1 MGTAKTHG
9 SMEEGR
15 GWEWRRAE
23 GGRQSPDKNNRVG
36 AAHWAPQMESPRC
49 KIQSIAGTKATASNF
64 EIAFWA
70 QDGVSRYSRPISVLM
85 HALLLFP
92 YGVRAEGTQTATQ
105 GGLNWRNMDA
115 HENGQANPPHSSLTP
130 FPSTF
135 SYPSLSFLTS
145 PMPRCLA
152 GDIYLLACY
161 LHRLVLCLC
170 AAAATALLARG
181 VHKPL

>member
-115 HENGQANPPHSSLTP
+115 HENGKQIHPIPHSPHSLQPSAIPP
-130 FPSTF
+130 FLF
-135 SYPSLSFLTS
+135 
-145 PMPRCLA
+145 
-152 GDIYLLACY
+152 
-161 LHRLVLCLC
+161 
-170 AAAATALLARG
+170 
-181 VHKPL
+181 